1 MTLIIADFNLT
12 LLITV
17 KQTINVTYIKVI
29 SKFVINKLL
38 ISIVAVSQS
47 YMQPLGQ
54 SVRAF
59 KGQTREY

>member
-17 KQTINVTYIKVI
+17 KQIINVTYIKVI
-29 SKFVINKLL
+29 SKFILHKL
-38 ISIVAVSQS
+38 SIVIVSQS

-59 KGQTREY
+59 QGQTREY